1 MRWGDGEATLV
12 QESDLCFLFL
22 REWWLLLFLKK
33 NDERVA
39 AASLIERIGL
49 RFFCF
54 PFFSEKLP
62 PFLNIFLLFVYMDG
76 CSLI

>member
-1 MRWGDGEATLV
+1 VAAAP
-12 QESDLCFLFL
+12 FF
-22 REWWLLLFLKK
+22 KK
-33 NDERVA
+33 KDERVA

-54 PFFSEKLP
+54 PFFFEKLP
-62 PFLNIFLLFVYMDG
+62 PFLNIFLLFVYMAR